1 MNCSRVG
8 ICTQVEH
15 NRTCYNTEGNL
26 LGESSPYV
34 ARMQGSFFLP
44 TTARRAPREIHVNR
58 VLVDEHADLADLAD
72 PVGQSA
78 TPGRL
83 ADLPTAT
90 ETRTRKCRSP
100 VTDIT
105 VETPL
110 SHPRLGNPYC
120 PGLVYACL
128 GADLLASRETGAKIQ
143 RTFPAGGEGGE
154 GRGKGKVGGGW
165 RNTCDYRCSGA
176 PVLAR
181 RRQQGHVSQSIPRT
195 R

>member
-58 VLVDEHADLADLAD
+58 VLVDEHADLAD
-72 PVGQSA
+72 PIGQSA

-83 ADLPTAT
+83 ADLPTAA

-120 PGLVYACL
+120 PGWYMLV
-128 GADLLASRETGAKIQ
+128 LAPTYLPRERQGRKSNAPSL
-143 RTFPAGGEGGE
+143 PAGRGRVG
-154 GRGKGKVGGGW
+154 GRGRWVEDGGTPATTDAAAHLCWPGGGN
-165 RNTCDYRCSGA
+165 RAT
-176 PVLAR
+176 
-181 RRQQGHVSQSIPRT
+181 
-195 R
+195 